1 MRKTVFTVGVTF
13 LLTVLLTV
21 GIIGAGAVYYVGGYF
36 ADMTFRRGMPG
47 YPKAPPAVFR
57 TVFVSNGGAMQP
69 AAKPRNFAD
78 EEQ

>member
-1 MRKTVFTVGVTF
+1 MRKNSFYSRRDLF
-13 LLTVLLTV
+13 
-21 GIIGAGAVYYVGGYF
+21 AYSAADSRNYRDRAVYYVGGYF

-69 AAKPRNFAD
+69 AAIC
-78 EEQ
+78 

>member
-13 LLTVLLTV
+13 LHTVLLTV

-57 TVFVSNGGAMQP
+57 KVFVSNGGAMQP
-69 AAKPRNFAD
+69 AAIC
-78 EEQ
+78 